1 MAPTDRV
8 RLSVRLRKDLHDKLE
23 VVASLRGLSINTLIN
38 EAVEEYI
45 AKREAE
51 NREALLKVRQYLEEL
66 RKLQA
71 QETQASGPVNKA
83 DGTGKGVVGVKNE
96 NDKTVASSD
105 PDFLNFVKG
114 HNGMKLSFDE
124 IYSVFLDREKT
135 RRFVIWCVDNGY
147 CEVVKEG
154 NTQKYRVIDRG

>member
-1 MAPTDRV
+1 MTANRGRTTIRMREDLLKLLKDIAYLQGKT
-8 RLSVRLRKDLHDKLE
+8 LSQVL
-23 VVASLRGLSINTLIN
+23 N

-45 AKREAE
+45 AKREA
-51 NREALLKVRQYLEEL
+51 LLKAREVLEQL
-66 RKLQA
+66 RKRR
-71 QETQASGPVNKA
+71 EQASSPVNEVDEANGIEK
-83 DGTGKGVVGVKNE
+83 DVVGVKNE
-96 NDKTVASSD
+96 NDETVASFD

-135 RRFVIWCVDNGY
+135 RRFVDWCVENGY

>member
-1 MAPTDRV
+1 MREDLLKLLKDIAYLQGKT
-8 RLSVRLRKDLHDKLE
+8 LSQVL
-23 VVASLRGLSINTLIN
+23 N

-45 AKREAE
+45 AKREA
-51 NREALLKVRQYLEEL
+51 LLKAREVLEQL
-66 RKLQA
+66 RKRR
-71 QETQASGPVNKA
+71 EQASSPVNEVDEANGIEK
-83 DGTGKGVVGVKNE
+83 DVVGVKNE
-96 NDKTVASSD
+96 NDETVASFD

-135 RRFVIWCVDNGY
+135 RRFVDWCVENGY

>member
-1 MAPTDRV
+1 MREDLL
-8 RLSVRLRKDLHDKLE
+8 RLLKDIAYLQGKT
-23 VVASLRGLSINTLIN
+23 LSQVLN
-38 EAVEEYI
+38 EAVECYI
-45 AKREAE
+45 EKMRAE
-51 NREALLKVRQYLEEL
+51 DREALLKAREALEQL
-66 RKLQA
+66 RKRR
-71 QETQASGPVNKA
+71 EQASQASSPVNEVDEA
-83 DGTGKGVVGVKNE
+83 NGIEKGVVGVKNE
-96 NDKTVASSD
+96 NDETVASFD

-135 RRFVIWCVDNGY
+135 RRFVDWCVENGY